1 MSEANLEEVKR
12 IKKAIEEVDM
22 RLKTLVT
29 SDSVSIVEVKDLRNK
44 KEELENK
51 LKELTSLEEY
61 QRIMENRDYLIEFA
75 NHENEELRKLQEKED
90 EEVAAAIASLS
101 TGSFSKPTTKDA
113 PVPLENTQ
121 PIDFAQEFYQEK
133 AKNNGNKNKNEL
145 IKKMR
150 DYIVK
155 TYCNSLLHPT
165 LDENCEVVLGFD
177 GKDNIKFN
185 KKLLEPGYDTIRQLF
200 NLTAGSTIDKMG
212 LFYDG
217 RPWAH
222 NLQEIRMLKAL
233 ASAYGLIQEENLT
246 ATSKLIEI
254 TEESE
259 EIHR

>member
-101 TGSFSKPTTKDA
+101 TGSFSKPAAKDA

-155 TYCNSLLHPT
+155 TYSSY
-165 LDENCEVVLGFD
+165 F
-177 GKDNIKFN
+177 
-185 KKLLEPGYDTIRQLF
+185 R
-200 NLTAGSTIDKMG
+200 
-212 LFYDG
+212 
-217 RPWAH
+217 
-222 NLQEIRMLKAL
+222 
-233 ASAYGLIQEENLT
+233 
-246 ATSKLIEI
+246 
-254 TEESE
+254 
-259 EIHR
+259 